1 MFNNDNLAK
10 NSSSVPFFAR
20 YLEGQ
25 FISEVSEE
33 EMDEVKGGKNPSRPI
48 KDIVVSLK
56 YPSDEEDGSPGH
68 GIITNKYRD
77 IEDIGSGGGFTKK
90 YPSDADEATTMKY
103 PSDGDD
109 DLPTDFF
116 ERH

>member
-1 MFNNDNLAK
+1 MSNNDNAAN

-25 FISEVSEE
+25 FISELSEE
-33 EMDEVKGGKNPSRPI
+33 EMDEVKGGKIASLPI
-48 KDIVVSLK
+48 EDIVYSLK
-56 YPSDEEDGSPGH
+56 YPSDNEDGSPGH

-77 IEDIGSGGGFTKK
+77 IDDIGSGGGFTKK
-90 YPSDADEATTMKY
+90 YPSDADEAMTMKY